1 MNQRIRELDGIR
13 GIAIL
18 MVLVLHYITCQEKIL
33 EPGSVLSYLHIPSTA
48 FWSGV
53 DLFFVLSGFLI
64 GGIILDSHSK
74 QSFLKVFWLRR
85 ICRIFP
91 VLFLLL
97 FLCLL
102 ARSIL
107 DPERFSWL
115 FGNLMPWWTYATFTQ
130 NIAMGLSNSF
140 GGNFLGITW
149 SLAVEEQFYLIA
161 PLAMLLFGRKV
172 FLQSLV
178 PLILFA
184 FVLRLAFPGFH
195 TYVNTIFRMD
205 ALLIGV
211 LVAALYRNEKLWLN
225 LKSNRSVVMCAFFCL
240 LLITGALII
249 AGGFGYF
256 KFTWFA
262 VLYAIFLVVALLY
275 QSTRVTWLLRSRL
288 LCFWGSIAYGLY
300 MYHQAVSGFLH
311 GWIRNAP
318 PSLLDMKAIL
328 VTCIAFLVSVALSWL
343 SFVTF
348 ESFFLKIGKRYK
360 YGANKSLEATATRSG
375 DTLRSRKRD

>member
-18 MVLVLHYITCQEKIL
+18 MVLVWHYITCQGKTL
-33 EPGSVLSYLHIPSTA
+33 EPGCILSYLHLPTTA

-74 QSFLKVFWLRR
+74 HSFLKVFWIRR

-97 FLCLL
+97 FLCLIGK
-102 ARSIL
+102 SIL
-107 DPERFSWL
+107 DAERYNWL
-115 FGNLMPWWTYATFTQ
+115 FGNLMPWWTYTTFTQ

-140 GGNFLGITW
+140 GGHFLGVTW
-149 SLAVEEQFYLIA
+149 SLAVEEQFYLFA
-161 PLAMLLFGRKV
+161 PLMILFLGRKL

-178 PLILFA
+178 PLVLMA
-184 FVLRLAFPGFH
+184 FVLRLAVPGFH

-211 LVAALYRNEKLWLN
+211 LVAAGYRNEVFWQTLQLN
-225 LKSNRSVVMCAFFCL
+225 KKVVLSAFFCL

-249 AGGFGYF
+249 GGGFGYF

-262 VLYAIFLVVALLY
+262 ILYAMFLVVALLY

-288 LCFWGSIAYGLY
+288 LCFWGAIAYGLY
-300 MYHQAVSGFLH
+300 MYHQAISGLLH

-318 PSLLDMKAIL
+318 PGLLDMEASL
-328 VTCIAFLVSVALSWL
+328 VTSLAFLVSVALSWL

-348 ESFFLKIGKRYK
+348 ESFFLRIGKRYK
-360 YGANKSLEATATRSG
+360 YGANKTLEATATSAAPQ
-375 DTLRSRKRD
+375 L